1 MKRNHPSRRNQSGAS
16 LIVVLMLLSILLIIG
31 MAALRGSLDQDRM
44 AAQTLDRAIRFQLA
58 EVALQ
63 SAQNQLAA
71 NPKAPVQV
79 NCTEAAAQPGS
90 DCGPVPV
97 GTFAQA
103 GAAWFDAPTQAD
115 GQPQYYVQY
124 WEGRNSNEALGLPE
138 DANYGASPGT
148 ALTSYFRVTA
158 RAADPTRAAA
168 DGRAV
173 VVLQSTMVR
182 E

>member
-1 MKRNHPSRRNQSGAS
+1 MRRNQPGMS
-16 LIVVLMLLSILLIIG
+16 LIVVLMLLAILSVIAL
-31 MAALRGSLDQDRM
+31 ATLRGSLAQDRM
-44 AAQTLDRAIRFQLA
+44 AAQALDRTMRFQHA
-58 EVALQ
+58 EAALQ
-63 SAQNQLAA
+63 SAQAQLAA

-79 NCTEAAAQPGS
+79 DCTEVSSQPGS
-90 DCGPVPV
+90 DCGPVPS
-97 GTFAQA
+97 GTFTRST
-103 GAAWFDAPTQAD
+103 AAWVNAPAHVD

-124 WEGRNSNEALGLPE
+124 WGGRNSNDALGLPE

-148 ALTSYFRVTA
+148 SLASYYRVTSRAADPA
-158 RAADPTRAAA
+158 RAAD